1 MTMNKTNMSIK
12 INIRI
17 RSPSTT
23 TTTTTTASSSSS
35 PSTGTTTT
43 TTTSTQP
50 PPDLQFMTSS
60 PWLVT
65 HSTLP
70 LWRTKRNVR
79 IGYTLLDPEPE
90 HPIGSKTKA
99 RGQRR
104 TRLLDVVTYQSQ
116 SQSLKKKKKSVL
128 GSDEDKVRR
137 VKGIDTAIITPKT
150 TTADG
155 TAAAEEEEEEDK
167 AGRGSW
173 AWHWRGTGRL
183 LLLLKAA
190 SSRWEVLGHGTI
202 AIPVPAGVP
211 AADRDEDEDGD
222 GDRGDGPGP
231 AIHADAV
238 DEEEKIDWMVTYF
251 SKTLFTPAG
260 VDIYMRPGPR
270 SRAAASSLSEALL
283 EGVKRGLKETGDAV
297 LARLADELFP
307 VQHDSA

>member
-12 INIRI
+12 MNIRI
-17 RSPSTT
+17 RSPS

-43 TTTSTQP
+43 TTTTTSTQP

-60 PWLVT
+60 PCLVT

-70 LWRTKRNVR
+70 LWRTKRN
-79 IGYTLLDPEPE
+79 
-90 HPIGSKTKA
+90 
-99 RGQRR
+99 
-104 TRLLDVVTYQSQ
+104 

-155 TAAAEEEEEEDK
+155 TAAEEEEEEDK